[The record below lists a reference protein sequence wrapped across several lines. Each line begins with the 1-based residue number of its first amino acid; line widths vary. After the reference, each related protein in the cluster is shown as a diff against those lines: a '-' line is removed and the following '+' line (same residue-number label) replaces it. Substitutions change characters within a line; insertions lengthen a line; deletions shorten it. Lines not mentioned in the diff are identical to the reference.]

1 MKKIALGL
9 FFVFLPVLS
18 DSDLKTFENDLVED
32 LKRENEALN
41 LELEAVDLFDGI
53 DLAES
58 IKEVPVEPEIK
69 KSLKEDK
76 KPKDVVLEADLTPVQ
91 MQDVHEH
98 SPDDPREEDEIGA
111 FWSEPAQCEQFEV
124 DARCL

>member
-1 MKKIALGL
+1 MKKVILGL
-9 FFVFLPVLS
+9 FFVSLFVMA
-18 DSDLKTFENDLVED
+18 DSDLKTVESDVIED
-32 LKRENEALN
+32 LERENEALN
-41 LELEAVDLFDGI
+41 LELGAEDLFDGI

-58 IKEVPVEPEIK
+58 IKEVPVEPKVEK
-69 KSLKEDK
+69 VHKEDK
-76 KPKDVVLEADLTPVQ
+76 KHQGIVLEADLTPDQ

-124 DARCL
+124 DGRCE